1 MQVKLSSKNI
11 YIDVGE
17 IEILKKKR
25 KKKGLIKVNR
35 TEK

>member
-25 KKKGLIKVNR
+25 KKRID
-35 TEK
+35 

>member
-1 MQVKLSSKNI
+1 MQVKLSSKLNI
-11 YIDVGE
+11 YIGE